1 MNNEIIEKE
10 ENRECDKKQAINKN
24 AKKSWRDGGIF
35 AVLALLIYSFQVLS
49 EYLVSAAIR
58 ALQVIKDDPSSFYRA
73 STDKLEIF
81 LESANITLMVA
92 LFVALIINFV
102 YRLSVSETPSERR
115 GVLNGFLLG
124 VGAVIT
130 ATLAMTIEIVG
141 IVGIFSHMQLLLGA
155 MPAFFMV
162 RFLEKLF
169 VKFSKGKIAKAQEW
183 VRKADTVT
191 LFISLGAVLIVL
203 ALLLYACIGGGGGF
217 GFALAFVYIIG
228 SVLFFAAFVA
238 IIAVYLTAWATN
250 KK

>member
-10 ENRECDKKQAINKN
+10 ESRECDKKQAINKN

-35 AVLALLIYSFQVLS
+35 AVLALLIYVFQVLS

-102 YRLSVSETPSERR
+102 YRLSVSETPGERR

-141 IVGIFSHMQLLLGA
+141 IVSIFRYMQLLLGA

-169 VKFSKGKIAKAQEW
+169 VKFSKGKIAKAREW
-183 VRKADTVT
+183 VRKADTVA

-203 ALLLYACIGGGGGF
+203 ALLLYACGGGGC

-228 SVLFFAAFVA
+228 SVLFFATFVA